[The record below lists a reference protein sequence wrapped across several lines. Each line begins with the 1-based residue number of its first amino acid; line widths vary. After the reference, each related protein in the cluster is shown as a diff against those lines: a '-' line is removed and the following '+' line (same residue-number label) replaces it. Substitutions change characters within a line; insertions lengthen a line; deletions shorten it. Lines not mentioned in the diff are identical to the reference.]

1 MCTNF
6 KNKKAEDGS
15 VVVGRTMEFPPM
27 LPWCLAA
34 LPADYEGTGSVPQ
47 GSKDPS
53 KTWTASY
60 GVVGMAAFGNP
71 AWLVDGMNDAGLSAH
86 MLYMPGYCTY
96 QQFKGDGSDL
106 SEVEVISF
114 LLGTCSSLGD
124 VREALVSVNVWGM
137 DPGMGFVPGIHVLVH
152 DEKDSLAI
160 EFHPEGIRVVN
171 NPLGVGTNAPYMEW
185 HHTNLS
191 NYLGLSSVDPKAV
204 KVDDVE
210 IAPLGQGQGI
220 MGLPGDSSP
229 PSRYVRALT
238 QVSLSDQPAD
248 GHASEQL
255 ALHILNNFDI
265 TPGLINEPAPGGG
278 MTNEVTSW
286 STISNLT
293 GKRYSYRTIDDPT
306 TYVIDLAKT
315 DFKKAARTA
324 PLPESGDF
332 TAATI

>member
-6 KNKKAEDGS
+6 KNKTAKDGS

-34 LPADYEGTGSVPQ
+34 LPADYEGVGSVPP

-53 KTWTASY
+53 KTWTAEY
-60 GVVGMAAFGNP
+60 GTVGMAGFDNP
-71 AWLVDGMNDAGLSAH
+71 VWLVDGMNDAGLSAH
-86 MLYMPGYCTY
+86 MLYMPGYASY
-96 QQFKGDGSDL
+96 QDFKGDGTDL
-106 SEVEVISF
+106 AQIEVVSF
-114 LLGTCSSLGD
+114 LLGTCASLGD

-137 DPGMGFVPGIHVLVH
+137 DPGMGFVPGCHVLVH

-160 EFHPEGIRVVN
+160 EYHQEGMRVVN

-191 NYLGLSSVDPKAV
+191 NYLGLSSIDPKAV
-204 KVDDVE
+204 KIDDVE

-229 PSRYVRALT
+229 PSRFVRALT
-238 QVSLSDQPAD
+238 QVTASDQPLD

-265 TPGLINEPAPGGG
+265 TPGLIKEPAPDGGL
-278 MTNEVTSW
+278 TDEVTSW
-286 STISNLT
+286 STISNLSDR
-293 GKRYSYRTIDDPT
+293 RYSYRTIDDPT

-315 DFKKAARTA
+315 DFKKAARTTA
-324 PLPESGDF
+324 LPDSGDF
-332 TAATI
+332 TSAKI

>member
-6 KNKKAEDGS
+6 KNKKAKDGS

-47 GSKDPS
+47 GRKDPS
-53 KTWTASY
+53 KSWAASY
-60 GVVGMAAFGNP
+60 GVVGIAAFGNP

-86 MLYMPGYCTY
+86 MLYMPGWATY
-96 QQFKGDGSDL
+96 QEFKGDGSDL
-106 SEVEVISF
+106 AQIELVSF
-114 LLGTCSSLGD
+114 LLGTCASLGD

-137 DPGMGFVPGIHVLVH
+137 DPSMGFVPGIHVLVH

-191 NYLGLSSVDPKAV
+191 NYVGLASVDPKAV
-204 KVDDVE
+204 KIDDVE

-265 TPGLINEPAPGGG
+265 TPGLIKEPGPGGG
-278 MTNEVTSW
+278 LTDEVTSW
-286 STISNLT
+286 STISNIT

-315 DFKKAARTA
+315 DFKKAPRTTA
-324 PLPESGDF
+324 LPESGDF